1 MNFEKGP
8 CHLKKKTADVK
19 YNLNLNF
26 TRFFLGLLVGGGRF
40 VDLCNLYIHHFACV

>member
-8 CHLKKKTADVK
+8 CHFKKKPDVK
-19 YNLNLNF
+19 YDLNLNF